1 LATLRS
7 GSGGDQ
13 TVHEAT
19 IKGENIMQNITP
31 DKEFELYG
39 CVLTG
44 NETDL
49 DLVRIA
55 RVQYLKKK
63 MRRKLAIDIG
73 DGPDNVADMTRALV
87 LGMAIDAGIVTDS
100 QIITRY
106 HLYIQDMIQ
115 NYGGAEAIMDV
126 LEHDKACLEQ
136 HVVAGYFLA
145 KQTIGEED
153 DPEAI
158 RMVDLPGEP
167 VGDWE

>member
-1 LATLRS
+1 
-7 GSGGDQ
+7 
-13 TVHEAT
+13 
-19 IKGENIMQNITP
+19 MQNITP

-49 DLVRIA
+49 DLVRLA

-126 LEHDKACLEQ
+126 LEYDKTALEQ

-145 KQTIGEED
+145 KQTIYESEDEE
-153 DPEAI
+153 EI
-158 RMVDLPGEP
+158 RLIDLPGEP
-167 VGDWE
+167 VGGDEVV

>member
-1 LATLRS
+1 
-7 GSGGDQ
+7 
-13 TVHEAT
+13 
-19 IKGENIMQNITP
+19 MQNITP

-49 DLVRIA
+49 DLVRLA

-126 LEHDKACLEQ
+126 LEYDKTALEQ
-136 HVVAGYFLA
+136 HVVAGYLLA
-145 KQTIGEED
+145 KQTIYESEDEE
-153 DPEAI
+153 EI
-158 RMVDLPGEP
+158 RLIDLPGEP
-167 VGDWE
+167 VGGDEVV